1 MLKVQK
7 TPSLISL
14 PRNDYNIPGAE
25 WSTVQRVQADWR
37 FAFPLQHYINRRVGE
52 ELPQHSLPL
61 HCCAIKKFNHSRS
74 FLHCAL
80 KRALHHLRLTSSNG
94 LASSNCRKSIK
105 MARVRST
112 TRVSRE
118 REEAE
123 VTETTPILEV
133 MERSG
138 LVVTEGAIEEGAHVP
153 KLNTLL
159 LKKKMLMK
167 VNITVF

>member
-1 MLKVQK
+1 
-7 TPSLISL
+7 
-14 PRNDYNIPGAE
+14 
-25 WSTVQRVQADWR
+25 
-37 FAFPLQHYINRRVGE
+37 
-52 ELPQHSLPL
+52 
-61 HCCAIKKFNHSRS
+61 
-74 FLHCAL
+74 
-80 KRALHHLRLTSSNG
+80 
-94 LASSNCRKSIK
+94 